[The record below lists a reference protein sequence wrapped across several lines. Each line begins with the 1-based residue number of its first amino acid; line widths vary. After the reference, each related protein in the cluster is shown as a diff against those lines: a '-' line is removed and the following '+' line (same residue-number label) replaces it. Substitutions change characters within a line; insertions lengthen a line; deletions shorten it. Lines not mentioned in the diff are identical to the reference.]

1 MNASRGGQWEEV
13 GIVHDVKPKSYKR
26 DGNPLFKGTGNSSPL
41 ARQILYAPF
50 DEDNP
55 PDWGNVIL
63 SFIMELVG
71 CIGLGLFVNI
81 AKANASGIAT
91 NALLDGAIIGA
102 VYGGYFYMAWD
113 WTRDYMLR
121 RHMNWAISWGYL
133 LTLRIGI
140 LTWVLFYGI
149 AQTGGAF
156 IAGAILTAT
165 PYGGVPDISSA
176 ALIPTTGAALGWEF
190 FGSFMIVFTL
200 IYNEIL
206 ENAVHDS
213 EESGADA
220 ADTAGEENSRQASE
234 DKYEDEDENHTR
246 AGKLTGIVIF
256 ILVACFYRIQ
266 VYTFNNVIYLAGL
279 AGTGDMNAN
288 NSIGFAMAYCAYLG
302 MPLAGATAAALI
314 FWVLYVFHRMVP
326 DRKRAPRFR
335 FYNYSRAAIQ
345 GKAGY
350 DGKGVA
356 RSVASSA
363 SAGTVRQRKPRMDHA
378 VARSAANDLK
388 SPLMEGL

>member
-1 MNASRGGQWEEV
+1 MNASRGGQWQEV
-13 GIVHDVKPKSYKR
+13 GIVHDVQPKDWR
-26 DGNPLFKGTGNSSPL
+26 GDGRPLFRGTGNSSPL

-50 DEDNP
+50 DEEDA

-81 AKANASGIAT
+81 ARANASGIAT

-176 ALIPTTGAALGWEF
+176 ALVPTTGAALGWEF

-206 ENAVHDS
+206 ENAVHT
-213 EESGADA
+213 A
-220 ADTAGEENSRQASE
+220 AHDGSDGKTDEAARRASE

-246 AGKLTGIVIF
+246 AGTLTGIVIF

-279 AGTGDMNAN
+279 VGTGDMNAN
-288 NSIGFAMAYCAYLG
+288 NSLGFAMAWSAYLG

-314 FWVLYVFHRMVP
+314 FWALYVFHSRIP
-326 DRKRAPRFR
+326 DRKRSPGGGR
-335 FYNYSRAAIQ
+335 FYSSMRSEIQ

-350 DGKGVA
+350 DGRQPVS
-356 RSVASSA
+356 RNISS
-363 SAGTVRQRKPRMDHA
+363 GNGQVRQRRPAKMDHA
-378 VARSAANDLK
+378 ASRAAKADLK
-388 SPLMEGL
+388 TPLMGGN